1 MPELPGHTKLEK
13 MRNMNEKLTLK
24 QELIIIKERLWPKHL
39 TTIGKI
45 KHLWKKI
52 VEPILNIDVFT
63 FTGVFVGI
71 ILMFYLPYIQ
81 AMTIGILGFIVYL
94 RIEQTMIAVAS
105 AKKK

>member
-1 MPELPGHTKLEK
+1 MPELPGHTKLAK

-45 KHLWKKI
+45 KHLGKKI
-52 VEPILNIDVFT
+52 VEPILNIDIFT

-94 RIEQTMIAVAS
+94 RIEHTMIAVAI